1 MAEVVGVGVGV
12 VAGISV
18 LALLFKL
25 FFGDVNGF
33 WECIRF
39 WFTPDII
46 SLFRGEWHED
56 YWSELKLGCWI
67 VAGVMSGL
75 AAYTAVSRLLS

>member
-1 MAEVVGVGVGV
+1 MAEVVGVVT
-12 VAGISV
+12 GISV
-18 LALLFKL
+18 LVLLFKF

-39 WFTPDII
+39 WFTPDIL

-56 YWSELKLGCWI
+56 QWSELKLGCWI
-67 VAGVMSGL
+67 LSGVACGF
-75 AAYTAVSRLLS
+75 AAYAAVSSLFS